1 MNWTIHLIRGN
12 DMNQQQFS
20 WELSVICLAS
30 NCDLT
35 EWVVKMN
42 LCRVEV
48 HLIRFCLIV
57 LALVFEFA
65 VHRKRINT
73 VSVEKRS

>member
-1 MNWTIHLIRGN
+1 
-12 DMNQQQFS
+12 
-20 WELSVICLAS
+20 
-30 NCDLT
+30 
-35 EWVVKMN
+35 MN